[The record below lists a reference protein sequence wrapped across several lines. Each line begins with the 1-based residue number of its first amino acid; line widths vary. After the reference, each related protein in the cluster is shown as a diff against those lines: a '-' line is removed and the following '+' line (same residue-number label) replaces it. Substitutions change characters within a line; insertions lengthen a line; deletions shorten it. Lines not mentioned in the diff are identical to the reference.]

1 MIGSLYSGISG
12 IKTHQFGIDVTSNN
26 IANVN
31 TTGFRANSPEFK
43 SLFATSLD
51 YINANS
57 PISNDYNYGSTVSAN
72 PINSNDGSY
81 VSSDGQ
87 FNVAY
92 SGKGWFVVG
101 TNKNGAFDVNNPNYQ
116 NQQNYF
122 TRDGSFSL
130 DAEGYLVNSS
140 GLYMY
145 GINLGK
151 IGEDGALTGTNNI
164 TQDYEKLAGSN
175 LEPIRIP
182 KDLYYRPTLT
192 TEVDLAVNLNR
203 TKNPKAITSVFK
215 DADGNFDMQ
224 KFKDSD
230 FGIFMDGSGKP
241 IDAKNFKDI
250 KISIEQDGNTITH
263 EFIYGDAGENGFK
276 TVGEL
281 IDKIKEK
288 TGLDVG
294 LKLNDEGNPID
305 CSLYITNNSM
315 QDMEID
321 ISGKLADK
329 LGISAKD
336 KKLNSSFASSIESF
350 GFGKEYKDG
359 EYVKYN
365 GMIFQKNGDGV
376 SAGNPLEDEGGWKI
390 ADSSSVADYDSNKEY
405 KENDLIIVNGT
416 IYKRTS
422 EELGVDEEGNPIPPN
437 EDTQGWEAVGESVN
451 GEIPTYEEGQNY
463 DENSYVLHNGVL
475 YKKINGSGSTNPSED
490 RNGWRSINSN
500 SISSTSLNVP
510 SYTSNTEIFSDTGEK
525 FILRNEFL
533 LVEQGDKE
541 AVPPIPEKWEVKTA
555 IYDME
560 GKVMISDEE
569 HTSEI
574 TFDAEGKPTAPAFDI
589 PFLDGTINVDLTQA
603 DGKPTTNHAYTDSA
617 VRAEWQDGTE
627 AGLMKDI
634 IINDDGVIIV
644 NFTNGKNEPIGRF
657 GLAAFVNDQGLS
669 KVGGNLFKMNVTI
682 RNGETVIVSGPP
694 LMAWNENGYAN
705 LKYGKVLDH
714 MLETSNVDTG
724 TALTDLIVYQRGYQM
739 SSKAISTADQ
749 LMQEAIGLKK

>member
-1 MIGSLYSGISG
+1 MIGSLYSGIGG

-57 PISNDYNYGSTVSAN
+57 PISNDYNYGTTVGAN

-81 VSSDGQ
+81 VSADGQ

-101 TNKNGAFDVNNPNYQ
+101 TNKNGAFDVKNPNYQ

-151 IGEDGALTGTNNI
+151 IGEDGALTGTNNPA
-164 TQDYEKLAGSN
+164 QDYAGLAGSN
-175 LEPIRIP
+175 LEPLRIP

-203 TKNPKAITSVFK
+203 TKNPKPITSAFK
-215 DADGNFDMQ
+215 DKDGNFDMQ
-224 KFKDSD
+224 KFRDSD

-250 KISIEQDGNTITH
+250 KISIEQDGKVTTH
-263 EFIYGDAGENGFK
+263 EFIYGDTGENGFK
-276 TVGEL
+276 SVGEL

-294 LKLNDEGNPID
+294 LKLNDEGNPVD

-336 KKLNSSFASSIESF
+336 KDLNSSFANSIESF
-350 GFGKEYKDG
+350 GEGKEYKDG

-376 SAGNPLEDEGGWKI
+376 STGNPLEDEGGWSLV
-390 ADSSSVADYDSNKEY
+390 DSSAVPNYDKDKEY
-405 KENDLIIVNGT
+405 KENDLIVIDGT
-416 IYKRTS
+416 IYKRTAA
-422 EELGVDEEGNPIPPN
+422 ELGVDDEGNPLPPN
-437 EDTQGWEAVGESVN
+437 EDAQGWEAVGESVK
-451 GEIPTYEEGQNY
+451 GDIPTYEEGKNY

-475 YKKINGSGSTNPSED
+475 YKKINGAGSTNPSED
-490 RNGWRSINSN
+490 KNGWRAINGN

-525 FILRNEFL
+525 FILKNEFV

-541 AVPPIPEKWEVKTA
+541 AVPPIPERWEVRTA

-560 GKVMISDEE
+560 GKVMISDEV

-574 TFDAEGKPTAPAFDI
+574 TFDAEGRPTAPAFDI
-589 PFLDGTINVDLTQA
+589 PFLEGTINVDLTQA

-617 VRAEWQDGTE
+617 IKAEWQDGTE

-669 KVGGNLFKMNVTI
+669 KVGGNLFEMNVTI
-682 RNGETVIVSGPP
+682 RNGQTIVVSGPP

-705 LKYGKVLDH
+705 LKYGKVMDH

-724 TALTDLIVYQRGYQM
+724 TALTDLIIYQRGYQM

>member
-57 PISNDYNYGSTVSAN
+57 PISNDYNYGTTVGAN

-81 VSSDGQ
+81 VSADGQ

-101 TNKNGAFDVNNPNYQ
+101 TNKNGTFDVKNQNYQ

-151 IGEDGALTGTNNI
+151 IGEDGALTGTNNPA
-164 TQDYEKLAGSN
+164 QDYAGLAGSN
-175 LEPIRIP
+175 LEPLRIP

-203 TKNPKAITSVFK
+203 TKNPKPITSAFK
-215 DADGNFDMQ
+215 DKDGNFDMQ
-224 KFKDSD
+224 KFRDSD

-250 KISIEQDGNTITH
+250 KISIEQDGKVTTH
-263 EFIYGDAGENGFK
+263 EFIYGDTGENGFK

-294 LKLNDEGNPID
+294 LKLNDEGNPVD

-336 KKLNSSFASSIESF
+336 KDLNSSFANSIESF
-350 GFGKEYKDG
+350 GEGKEYKDG

-376 SAGNPLEDEGGWKI
+376 STGNPLEDEGGWSLV
-390 ADSSSVADYDSNKEY
+390 DSSAVPNYDKDKEY
-405 KENDLIIVNGT
+405 KENDLIVIDGT
-416 IYKRTS
+416 IYKRTAA
-422 EELGVDEEGNPIPPN
+422 ELGVDEEGNPLPPN
-437 EDTQGWEAVGESVN
+437 EDAQGWEAVGESVR
-451 GEIPTYEEGQNY
+451 GEIPAYEEGKSY

-475 YKKINGSGSTNPSED
+475 YKKINGAGSTNPSED
-490 RNGWRSINSN
+490 KNGWRAINGN

-525 FILRNEFL
+525 FILKNEFV

-541 AVPPIPEKWEVKTA
+541 AVPPIPERWEVKTA

-560 GKVMISDEE
+560 GKVMISDEV

-574 TFDAEGKPTAPAFDI
+574 TFDAEGRPTAPAFDI
-589 PFLDGTINVDLTQA
+589 PFLEGTINVDLTQA

-617 VRAEWQDGTE
+617 IKAEWQDGTE

-669 KVGGNLFKMNVTI
+669 KVGGNLFEMNVTI
-682 RNGETVIVSGPP
+682 RNGQTIVVSGPP

-705 LKYGKVLDH
+705 LKYGKVMDH

-724 TALTDLIVYQRGYQM
+724 TALTDLIIYQRGYQM